1 MSSKKSHLKII
12 DGIKKEK
19 PDYYVLYSKIFINEL
34 QKANDKYKTAT
45 EYDKDTLKKLIWSGV
60 KMIIASESRS
70 INKEGLESK
79 FSLVTFINS
88 LLALLTP
95 REFQNIFPIDKVYY
109 AEEDYWKDYFYTR
122 RYIECFGEDK
132 VIGEEI
138 DEFLWE
144 YQNWTISHYMLE
156 MMGIASDLRKLE
168 TGKSIMEEFIEEQGL
183 PSYTMHDGVGG
194 KQYIKNSQ
202 TGEVT
207 EVKKPR
213 PHYLRVVENEK

>member
-1 MSSKKSHLKII
+1 MSSKSHLKII

-34 QKANDKYKTAT
+34 QKASDKYKTAA

-70 INKEGLESK
+70 NNKEGLESK

-122 RYIECFGEDK
+122 RYIESFGEDK

-183 PSYTMHDGVGG
+183 PSYTMHDGLNG

-213 PHYLRVVENEK
+213 PRYLRVIENEK